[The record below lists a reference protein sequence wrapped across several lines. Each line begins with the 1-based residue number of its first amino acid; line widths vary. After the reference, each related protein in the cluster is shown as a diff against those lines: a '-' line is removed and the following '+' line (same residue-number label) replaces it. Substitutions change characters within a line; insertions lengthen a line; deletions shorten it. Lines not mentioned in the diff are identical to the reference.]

1 MPIPESG
8 ETVTRIKIGEAAAL
22 TGVGPGRIRHY
33 QRLGLLAPLQT
44 NSGYRYFSA
53 DQLLRLL
60 QIDMLRSLGMGLE
73 EIRAILPTSGD
84 RGSLRVALER
94 HRDTL
99 RHEVTRLEGLLR
111 AVEAAL
117 GAPEAS
123 AESVAAYL
131 ASAQSTPRES
141 LGIFGRLST
150 PLSEEAAQMWQAILG
165 SGWDLPVPPILGRM
179 LLPPRVTQV
188 LERLAR
194 AEGNQQLF
202 ARVRELAFQILQ
214 LSGGGAAERAAARR
228 LAITWAASFHA
239 DPLPPAVLE
248 ALQATV
254 PAIPELEVLNQG
266 FQLWAESI
274 SPAAGLVLRTVQ
286 SEARRHGQLVL
297 GVLLV
302 DRPQRSPGSR
312 PA

>member
-1 MPIPESG
+1 MPNPEAGDS
-8 ETVTRIKIGEAAAL
+8 VTRIKIGEAAAL
-22 TGVGPGRIRHY
+22 TGVSAGRIRHY
-33 QRLGLLAPLQT
+33 QRLRLLDPLQSP
-44 NSGYRYFSA
+44 SGYRYFSA

-73 EIRAILPTSGD
+73 EIRSILPAGGG

-99 RHEVTRLEGLLR
+99 RQEIARLNALLR

-117 GAPEAS
+117 AAPEAS

-141 LGIFGRLST
+141 LGIFGRLTT

-179 LLPPRVTQV
+179 LLPPRVSQV

-194 AEGNQQLF
+194 ADGNEQLF
-202 ARVRELAFQILQ
+202 TRVRQLAFHILQ
-214 LSGGGAAERAAARR
+214 LEGSGAAGRAAARR
-228 LAITWAASFHA
+228 LATNWASSFRS
-239 DPLPPAVLE
+239 DPLPPAVRE

-254 PAIPELEVLNQG
+254 PAIPELDVLNQG

-302 DRPQRSPGSR
+302 DPPRPPVPALR
-312 PA
+312 P

>member
-1 MPIPESG
+1 MPNPEAGDS
-8 ETVTRIKIGEAAAL
+8 VTRIKIGEAAAL
-22 TGVGPGRIRHY
+22 TGVSAGRIRHY
-33 QRLGLLAPLQT
+33 QRLRLLAPLQSP
-44 NSGYRYFSA
+44 SGYRYFSA

-73 EIRAILPTSGD
+73 EIRSILPASGG

-99 RHEVTRLEGLLR
+99 RQEIARLNALLR

-117 GAPEAS
+117 AAPEAS

-141 LGIFGRLST
+141 LGIFGRLTT

-179 LLPPRVTQV
+179 LLPPRVSQV

-194 AEGNQQLF
+194 ADGNEQLF
-202 ARVRELAFQILQ
+202 GRVRQLAFQILQ
-214 LSGGGAAERAAARR
+214 LEGSGAAGRAAARR
-228 LAITWAASFHA
+228 LATTWVSSFRS
-239 DPLPPAVLE
+239 DPLPPPVLE

-254 PAIPELEVLNQG
+254 PAIPELDVLNQG

-286 SEARRHGQLVL
+286 SEGRRHGQLVL

-302 DRPQRSPGSR
+302 DPPRAPSLPSR
-312 PA
+312 P